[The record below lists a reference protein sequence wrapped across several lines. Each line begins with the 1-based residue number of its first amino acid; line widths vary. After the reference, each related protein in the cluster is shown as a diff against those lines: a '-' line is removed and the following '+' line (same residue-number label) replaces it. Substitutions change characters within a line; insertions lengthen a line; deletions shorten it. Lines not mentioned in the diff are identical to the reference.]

1 MIHNYVD
8 NLKDCTLEKEV
19 HKIMKNR
26 VYPGSKNSKFE
37 DTTLLLPDSAGFFKP
52 HNIRLKGEFNLVFK
66 LLIFMRFD
74 GLLDN
79 ESLNSGKSNYFNE
92 FQSILELI
100 QNIDNNIKCIKDI
113 NHNVLIQIIENHQET
128 DYTATTLNKKISR
141 LKEWINFANS
151 NLPYFLQL
159 DNDLLTNV
167 SNYNQ
172 LQENAAKEK
181 NDSRKIGGP
190 KKPYPL
196 TNIKCI
202 VQESIKYIEDFSEE
216 ILYMTET
223 LVDGKELSGNKKY
236 SLLFDVLEEADFNF
250 KQPTLAEY
258 KERLNNV
265 HKKFE
270 KTKGKTLNKLLET
283 CINLS
288 TDLEASCVIVILLL
302 SGMRKSELLK
312 LNRFPKTFEDEY
324 YNLSRL
330 IYKTSEDEEGEEL
343 EIPIPFIARK
353 ALEVLS
359 KLSTLKDK
367 QTTGR
372 ILTISVFSKKEESY
386 VDRPNALIKQFCRRI
401 GIIEEPRPH
410 QLRHT
415 MAFLIAYEN
424 EKNGLELARL
434 FLGHKSIS
442 MTLQYMGHYNPLLQN
457 AINELNVEKSS
468 ELINAIEEEFKSN
481 HKFYGA
487 NSNLLMGNYKFT
499 GSYADGYADLITK
512 SLKELLKKGKIMIIQ
527 SATNL
532 CIHDLTKKE
541 LMSCQRGLK
550 NPDTLGLQP
559 IASRCEGANCF
570 NSIFFEKHMEKL
582 SKEPSIEEGLRKRL
596 MKNSYFAD
604 FNFSNLPQE
613 NLIYQYNKDK
623 GII

>member
-1 MIHNYVD
+1 MIHNYID
-8 NLKDCTLEKEV
+8 NLQNCTLGTEV
-19 HKIMKNR
+19 SKIMKNR

-37 DTTLLLPDSAGFFKP
+37 DTTVLLPDSAGFFCK
-52 HNIRLKGEFNLVFK
+52 HNIRLEGEFSLVFK

-92 FQSILELI
+92 LQSILELI
-100 QNIDNNIKCIKDI
+100 QKIDNNIKYVKDI
-113 NHNVLIQIIENHQET
+113 KPNLIIQIIEKHKEKNHT
-128 DYTATTLNKKISR
+128 SRTLNRKISR
-141 LKEWINFANS
+141 LKEWINFANN

-159 DNDLLTNV
+159 DDDLLTSV

-172 LQENAAKEK
+172 LQENTAKEK
-181 NDSRKIGGP
+181 NDSKKIGGP

-196 TNIKCI
+196 TNIKYI
-202 VQESIKYIEDFSEE
+202 MQKSIKYIEDFSEE
-216 ILYMTET
+216 ILYMTQT
-223 LVDGKELSGNKKY
+223 LVDGKELSFNKKY
-236 SLLFDVLEEADFNF
+236 SLLFDVLKETNFNF
-250 KQPTLAEY
+250 QQPNLAEY
-258 KERLNNV
+258 KERVKNV
-265 HKKFE
+265 NKKFDR
-270 KTKGKTLNKLLET
+270 KKGKTLNRLLET
-283 CINLS
+283 CINLC
-288 TDLEASCVIVILLL
+288 TDLEASCIIVILLL
-302 SGMRKSELLK
+302 TGMRKSELLK
-312 LNRFPKTFEDEY
+312 LNRFPEILEDEY
-324 YNLSRL
+324 YNLSRF
-330 IYKTSEDEEGEEL
+330 IYKTSEGEDGEEL
-343 EIPIPFIARK
+343 EIPIPFIAKK

-359 KLSTLKDK
+359 TLSSIKDK
-367 QTTGR
+367 KTTGR
-372 ILTISVFSKKEESY
+372 ILTISVVSKKEESY

-401 GIIEEPRPH
+401 EIIDEPRPH

-424 EKNGLELARL
+424 EKDGLELARL
-434 FLGHKSIS
+434 FLGHKSIQ
-442 MTLQYMGHYNPLLQN
+442 MTLQYMGHYNPLIQN
-457 AINELNVEKSS
+457 AIKELNVEESS
-468 ELINAIEEEFKSN
+468 ELINEIEKEFKSN

-512 SLKELLKKGKIMIIQ
+512 SLKALLKKGEIMIIQ

-559 IASRCEGANCF
+559 IASRCEGASCF
-570 NSIFFEKHMEKL
+570 NSIFLEKHMEKL
-582 SKEPSIEEGLRKRL
+582 SKETSIDKGLRKRL
-596 MKNSYFAD
+596 MKNSYFID

-613 NLIYQYNKDK
+613 NLIYQYKKDK